1 MISMYRYTF
10 IMARQCYFSTSE
22 EQLLCK
28 GELRTISFSTPISEE
43 RRQEL
48 EGKCL
53 CQTHYNHEVVNKN
66 YYQKHQTKLNEY
78 CAHPKHS
85 IYKQSTKKKEQTKS
99 KDALINLP
107 VRFYK
112 ILELD
117 STAKIC
123 HRCIKFTDQDPDY
136 ITSNDYIQA
145 IKRLRFSQNSNNI
158 ETQKTIRSVKPIQDL
173 SKSMKYKRYKKVAT
187 SFPKVFYN
195 EVQSTS
201 HPNDKIILNEVIF
214 LANEQQ
220 FRVI

>member
-1 MISMYRYTF
+1 
-10 IMARQCYFSTSE
+10 MARQCYFSTSE

-78 CAHPKHS
+78 CAHPKH
-85 IYKQSTKKKEQTKS
+85 K
-99 KDALINLP
+99 
-107 VRFYK
+107 
-112 ILELD
+112 LD

-145 IKRLRFSQNSNNI
+145 IKRSRFSQNSNNI
-158 ETQKTIRSVKPIQDL
+158 ETQKTIR
-173 SKSMKYKRYKKVAT
+173 
-187 SFPKVFYN
+187 
-195 EVQSTS
+195 
-201 HPNDKIILNEVIF
+201 
-214 LANEQQ
+214 
-220 FRVI
+220 